1 MKKKHR
7 YIKATVLMEVEFYID
22 KETEP
27 EDVFGDMSLDSCHGH
42 IFEKKIIYTIVTKNE
57 RIK

>member
-1 MKKKHR
+1 MKKKDR

-27 EDVFGDMSLDSCHGH
+27 EDVFDDMCVDSSQGH
-42 IFEKKIIYTIVTKNE
+42 IFGKKIIYTVITKKE
-57 RIK
+57 KIK